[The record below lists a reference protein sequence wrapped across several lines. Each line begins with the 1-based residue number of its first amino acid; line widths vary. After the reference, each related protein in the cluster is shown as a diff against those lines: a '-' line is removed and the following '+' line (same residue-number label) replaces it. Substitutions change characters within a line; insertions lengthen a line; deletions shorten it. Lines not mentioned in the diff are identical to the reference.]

1 MSGIS
6 RVTGDNI
13 GGVGAIYIALQR
25 DLSALFDFDLERENL
40 TISSANLALHFSQL
54 HHLLRSAAYNFDGP
68 NGDTYINKMQAVFTQ
83 GRAEVRAYLKSHEH
97 SQVCLIFQT
106 LNGEWLILPFAT
118 EVAQYLTGEEPKD
131 RNGYTIGWESEV
143 PYPALAITIT

>member
-25 DLSALFDFDLERENL
+25 DLSALFNFELERDNL
-40 TISSANLALHFSQL
+40 TISSEDLDLHFAQL

-68 NGDTYINKMQAVFTQ
+68 NGEIYTNKMQAVFTQ
-83 GRAEVRAYLKSHEH
+83 GRAEVRAYLKANEQ

-106 LNGEWLILPFAT
+106 LNGEWLILPNAT

-131 RNGYTIGWESEV
+131 RNGYTIGWESELA
-143 PYPALAITIT
+143 YPALAITIT